1 MSLPLAVPIDSLTVL
16 DIVPVG
22 LAVLGP
28 EGRVRWAN
36 AEFARLAG
44 RGRGECLDQRFIDL
58 VGLAGEDQGLRGEA
72 WCRRRDG
79 TAVLLEISGGPLAE
93 GDRGDTYRLVRD
105 ITRQR
110 QAEAGHS
117 HALSVHRATLESTAD
132 GILVVDRQGRIA
144 SYNRRFLELW
154 RIPEDVAA
162 SGRDGDLLAFVLDQ
176 VRDREAFV
184 ARVEQL
190 YAAPEESSY
199 DEIRFNDGRIFERY
213 SRPQHIEGTAV
224 GRVWSFRDVTEA
236 RRAREALLESRQL
249 LELFFEQSL
258 DGFFFMIL
266 DQPVR
271 WDGGEDADAVLDY
284 VFGHERITKINEA
297 MLAQYGAS
305 AEQLIG
311 QTPATLFA
319 YDLEYGRTL
328 WRRLFDA
335 GRLHVET
342 HERKLDGT
350 PIWIEGDYICLHDA
364 DGRILGHFGI
374 QRDITERKRAEEALR
389 FSEDKFAKA
398 FQSSPLR
405 VSISTLAEGRFI
417 EVNETFLRDHGFTR
431 EQVIGRTSPEL
442 GLWADPT
449 QRWRFVEA
457 VRRDGQVRDYEFGG
471 QLRDGRVQT
480 TSISAEVIDVGGETC
495 LLAVATDITDRKEA
509 DEKARRSRVE
519 LRALAGRLLLVR
531 EEERTRI
538 AREIH
543 DELGQALTGLKLD
556 LAWLKQRV
564 DDGGELSEWVQSIV
578 QRIDGTIDS
587 VRRIA
592 TDLRPS
598 ILDHLGLVAAIEWQA
613 QEFERRT
620 GVTTAVRVSQPEIA
634 VDDVLATA
642 LFRMLQETLTN
653 VARHAG
659 ASRVEIDLTVGKMD
673 LALEVRDDGRGITPA
688 EIAGGRSL
696 GLVGLRE
703 RAIAC
708 GGMLAI
714 QGTPG
719 RGTRV
724 TVRVPLPGHS
734 IPGWTP

>member
-1 MSLPLAVPIDSLTVL
+1 
-16 DIVPVG
+16 
-22 LAVLGP
+22 
-28 EGRVRWAN
+28 
-36 AEFARLAG
+36 
-44 RGRGECLDQRFIDL
+44 
-58 VGLAGEDQGLRGEA
+58 
-72 WCRRRDG
+72 
-79 TAVLLEISGGPLAE
+79 
-93 GDRGDTYRLVRD
+93 
-105 ITRQR
+105 
-110 QAEAGHS
+110 
-117 HALSVHRATLESTAD
+117 VHRATLESTAD
-132 GILVVDRQGRIA
+132 GILVVDREGRIA
-144 SYNRRFLELW
+144 SYNQRFLELW

-162 SGRDGDLLAFVLDQ
+162 SGRDDDLLAFALDQ

-184 ARVEQL
+184 ARIGQL
-190 YAAPEESSY
+190 YAEPEESSY
-199 DEIRFNDGRIFERY
+199 DEIRFKDGRIFERY
-213 SRPQHIEGTAV
+213 SRPQHIEGKAV

-236 RRAREALLESRQL
+236 RRGQEALLESRQL

-258 DGFFFMIL
+258 DGFFFMML
-266 DQPVR
+266 DEPVR
-271 WDGGEDADAVLDY
+271 WGAREDDEAVLDY
-284 VFGHERITKINEA
+284 VFAHERITKINEA
-297 MLAQYGAS
+297 MLGQYGAT
-305 AEQLIG
+305 ADQLIG

-364 DGRILGHFGI
+364 DGRVLGHFGI

-405 VSISTLAEGRFI
+405 VSISTLNEGRFV

-442 GLWADPT
+442 GLWAEPT
-449 QRWRFVEA
+449 QRRKFVET
-457 VRRDGQVRDYEFGG
+457 VRRNGLVRDYEFAG

-480 TSISAEVIDVGGETC
+480 TSISAEVIDVGGEPC
-495 LLAVATDITDRKEA
+495 LLSVATDITDRKDAE
-509 DEKARRSRVE
+509 EKARRSRAE

-556 LAWLKQRV
+556 LAWLKQQV
-564 DDGGELSEWVQSIV
+564 DDRGELAEWVQSIV

-613 QEFERRT
+613 QEFQRRT
-620 GVTTAVRVSQPEIA
+620 SVTTAVRVSQPEIT
-634 VDDVLATA
+634 VDDILATA
-642 LFRMLQETLTN
+642 VFRMLQETLTN
-653 VARHAG
+653 VARHAH
-659 ASRVEIDLTVGKMD
+659 ATRVDIDLTVGDVDMT
-673 LALEVRDDGRGITPA
+673 LHVRDDGRGITPA

-708 GGMLAI
+708 GGMLFI
-714 QGTPG
+714 EGTPG
-719 RGTRV
+719 RGTHV
-724 TVRVPLPGHS
+724 AVRVPLSGHS
-734 IPGWTP
+734 IPGWAP